1 MPALSSLVTTLSV
14 VRGNR
19 NGVQDIEVVFI
30 VLDLCAIQVCEQL
43 TRLDAFRGRG
53 IELMSPAP
61 ADLSEQPQQDLIER
75 TQEEWTLGVYPNL
88 GAVFMP
94 IAAQLVDAANVSPND
109 TVLDVAC
116 GTGNVALTAS
126 RRGADVTGVDITPA
140 MLKAARER
148 ATVIGAD
155 VDWQEGDAA
164 ALPFQDSFFDVTLSC
179 LGHMFV
185 PDADA
190 AGSELIRVTRPG
202 GRIAYTSWTLGSA
215 IAAMMSVLSE
225 YVPPEPDSK
234 PSPPPVLWG
243 DPETVRDRFR
253 NHIEDISL
261 EAATVMYPAL
271 SPAHFW
277 HAMTRD
283 SGGIMLAVEA
293 VPEADRDLLEEAMLV
308 ALEPYYS
315 EAENGIVLEYQLVTA
330 TVAK

>member
-1 MPALSSLVTTLSV
+1 MP
-14 VRGNR
+14 
-19 NGVQDIEVVFI
+19 
-30 VLDLCAIQVCEQL
+30 
-43 TRLDAFRGRG
+43 
-53 IELMSPAP
+53 P
-61 ADLSEQPQQDLIER
+61 ADISERPKQDLIEQTR
-75 TQEEWTLGVYPNL
+75 QEWTLGAYPNL
-88 GAVFMP
+88 AAVFMP
-94 IAAQLVDAANVSPND
+94 IAARLVDAADVGPDD

-140 MLKAARER
+140 MLEAARER
-148 ATVIGAD
+148 ATVIGAN

-164 ALPFQDSFFDVTLSC
+164 ALPFQDGSFDVTLSC

-190 AGSELIRVTRPG
+190 AGSELVRVTRPG
-202 GRIAYTSWTLGSA
+202 GRIAYAAWTLGSA
-215 IAAMMSVLSE
+215 IAAMMSVLGE
-225 YVPPEPDSK
+225 YVPSEPESK
-234 PSPPPVLWG
+234 PSLPPVLWG
-243 DPETVRDRFR
+243 DPETVRERFR
-253 NHIEDISL
+253 NHVEDISF

-293 VPEADRDLLEEAMLV
+293 VPKADRDLMEEAMLA
-308 ALEPYYS
+308 ALESYYS

-330 TVAK
+330 TVVE